1 MNLIFYTLSSKGG
14 FFKIANYGKK
24 KTLQIKDAIFINPN
38 IVSHTAKVKL
48 HVYWSHESV
57 DKR

>member
-24 KTLQIKDAIFINPN
+24 KTLQTKDAMLVIPN
-38 IVSHTAKVKL
+38 IVSHIAKAKL
-48 HVYWSHESV
+48 HVY
-57 DKR
+57 